1 MVTRAFS
8 TEDGNLQSRSIITS
22 GSRLSKDINLLFS
35 KKSNG
40 DVYKKEDAAAVKQAV
55 RNLLLTNHH
64 EKPFNQFFGAN
75 LRGLLFELA
84 DDFLEFEINEAI
96 ITAVTNYEPR
106 ANILGVQTS
115 VTGDKNSIAC
125 RIEFQI
131 ISTGVIEVI
140 ETSIARLR

>member
-22 GSRLSKDINLLFS
+22 GSRLSK
-35 KKSNG
+35 